1 MNLNDQ
7 TDVRKTKNRLNMC
20 DSNNLENE
28 SLLLCEVD
36 LDSELDIKT
45 GFNDQFEEKFIWDQ
59 IEDPSENL

>member
-1 MNLNDQ
+1 
-7 TDVRKTKNRLNMC
+7 MC

>member
-28 SLLLCEVD
+28 SLLLSEVD